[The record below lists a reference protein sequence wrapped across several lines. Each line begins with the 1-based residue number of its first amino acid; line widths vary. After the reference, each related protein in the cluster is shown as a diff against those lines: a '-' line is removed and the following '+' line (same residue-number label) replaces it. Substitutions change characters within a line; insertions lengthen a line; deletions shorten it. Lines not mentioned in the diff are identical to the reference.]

1 MLAEWVVVLA
11 VIQVVAYIGFVEQVA
26 EQVVAEPLVELAAV
40 ERAVG
45 QRQVLLVVVT
55 DSSQASH
62 CSSVRACSR
71 LANRANTF
79 LIRQFPNADACCWHC
94 GN

>member
-55 DSSQASH
+55 DSS
-62 CSSVRACSR
+62 
-71 LANRANTF
+71 
-79 LIRQFPNADACCWHC
+79 
-94 GN
+94 

>member
-1 MLAEWVVVLA
+1 M
-11 VIQVVAYIGFVEQVA
+11 YIVFVEWA
-26 EQVVAEPLVELAAV
+26 AGPVVAEPMVVLVV
-40 ERAVG
+40 E
-45 QRQVLLVVVT
+45 QRVLLAVVM

-71 LANRANTF
+71 LASRANTSSAV
-79 LIRQFPNADACCWHC
+79 RFPNAGACCWRC